1 MILLLGAGRQ
11 GYVTLETLVELGFKH
26 VLVVEKDPNNAEKAK
41 KLGVEVVE
49 AGLDEINLES
59 YLKEVALVVNCLP
72 ARLGF
77 KVFERVVT
85 EGVNIVDITYM
96 EENPLILDEV
106 AKKNG
111 VSAFV
116 DAGFAPGISNFLVG
130 YGLRRLGP
138 EVEKIVIKVGGIPAR
153 PLPPF
158 NYRITWSFE
167 DLIEEYTRPARIK
180 KLGKVLTLPA
190 LSGLETDIYSGVG
203 ALEAFYTDGLRT
215 LLETIEV
222 ENMEEK
228 TLRYPG
234 HAEIFKVLRDIGLF
248 NKNESIYEPFK
259 NWLYRKLMEGDEEDV
274 AILRVEFYKGHIKKG
289 FEIIHHYNRGK
300 KRTAMSELTGIPPAI
315 IAKMFLDKSIHL
327 KGVLPLERLGMDE
340 KIAEKF
346 LKMLSQ
352 FGISVKEF

>member
-11 GYVTLETLVELGFKH
+11 GYITLETLLELGFKE
-26 VLVVEKDPNNAEKAK
+26 VLVVEKDLTNAKRAK

-49 AGLDEINLES
+49 AGVGEINLES
-59 YLKEVALVVNCLP
+59 YLNRVVLVVNCLP
-72 ARLGF
+72 ARFGF
-77 KVFERVVT
+77 KVFEHVVNK
-85 EGVNIVDITYM
+85 GVNIVDITYM
-96 EENPLILDEV
+96 EENPLTLDKV

-130 YGLRRLGP
+130 YGLMRWGP
-138 EVEKIVIKVGGIPAR
+138 VEKITIKVGGIPAH

-180 KLGKVLTLPA
+180 RQGKVVTLPA
-190 LSGLETDIYSGVG
+190 LSGLETDIYSGIG

-215 LLETIEV
+215 LLETIDV
-222 ENMEEK
+222 KDMEEK

-234 HAEIFKVLRDIGLF
+234 HAEIFRVLRDIGLF
-248 NKNESIYEPFK
+248 NKNESIYGHFK
-259 NWLYRKLMEGDEEDV
+259 DWLCRKLTEGDEEDV
-274 AILRVEFYKGHIKKG
+274 AILRVEFYKEHIKKG
-289 FEIIHHYNRGK
+289 FEIIHYYNKGR

-315 IAKMFLDKSIHL
+315 VVKMFLNKSINL

-340 KIAEKF
+340 KIAEEF
-346 LKMLSQ
+346 LRMLSQ
-352 FGISVKEF
+352 FCISVKEF